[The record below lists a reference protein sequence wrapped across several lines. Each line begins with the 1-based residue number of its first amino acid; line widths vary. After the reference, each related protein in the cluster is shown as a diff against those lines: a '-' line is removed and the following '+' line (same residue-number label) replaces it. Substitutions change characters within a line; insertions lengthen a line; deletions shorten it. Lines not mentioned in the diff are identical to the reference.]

1 MTLHH
6 EHVCR
11 VHLVFFN
18 SSRDGIKPWLDDSPE
33 PKWHLNNSVEHIRS
47 YSYFALHLEATLPV
61 THTQTDRLGL
71 TWIPKK
77 QGDTRSECVWA
88 SSPFLLP
95 LVFLANENL
104 KITCSPLKIWV
115 RAPMRSQFNTKASS
129 SALWVFPPVVELRQG
144 AWVCVLLDA
153 YSCSFFFFFLS
164 LQMDCGAVEQQFLIP
179 QCEHAHTFC
188 SLSWCQILV
197 LMSFMT
203 PLDDST
209 VYFNCSAPPGLL
221 VARGTRGQCCIQF
234 ALVMFYCLCRQPSM
248 HSLPSCSWLDPVW
261 RVNNKKAPTF
271 VVFKCAYWEKV
282 VDRERR

>member
-6 EHVCR
+6 QHVCR

-153 YSCSFFFFFLS
+153 YSCSFFFFFFYRCRWIVVQSNNSFLFLS
-164 LQMDCGAVEQQFLIP
+164 VNMHIHFVLWAGAR
-179 QCEHAHTFC
+179 
-188 SLSWCQILV
+188 S
-197 LMSFMT
+197 
-203 PLDDST
+203 
-209 VYFNCSAPPGLL
+209 
-221 VARGTRGQCCIQF
+221 
-234 ALVMFYCLCRQPSM
+234 
-248 HSLPSCSWLDPVW
+248 SCSWASW
-261 RVNNKKAPTF
+261 RHWMTARFTLTVARRRGCWWREALEDS
-271 VVFKCAYWEKV
+271 VVSSSRLSCSIVCGQTHRADSPQCTV
-282 VDRERR
+282 CPPAAD